1 MWLRWLRR
9 WALLVN
15 TMLLACAFIAM
26 SVASTAEA
34 AFGFKC
40 PGGCKP
46 GSVWRSI
53 TKGDLVCVHP
63 QEQAQIREDN
73 KLAAERRV
81 RDPRRAPADLGS
93 WPSNKIPC
101 KPPYEWRQ
109 AIPEDYVCVTDL
121 VKEVMVKIN
130 KRSARA
136 CSTAVCQQW
145 TNDGPELEI
154 TQSNGYKIYLGFSH
168 GSFVD
173 IEGNT
178 PIVFGGAH
186 YESGNGRVTGL
197 ARGSLKKN
205 RFDVTV
211 QWDNATRGRYQG
223 DITPDGEVINGVTED
238 ESNATAPRV
247 SWHLSQGGLGCM
259 RFG

>member
-1 MWLRWLRR
+1 MWRR
-9 WALLVN
+9 WSLLMN
-15 TMLLACAFIAM
+15 TTLLACGLIAM
-26 SVASTAEA
+26 SLASTVEA

-46 GSVWRSI
+46 GFVWRGLNK
-53 TKGDLVCVHP
+53 TDLVCIDTYV
-63 QEQAQIREDN
+63 QGRIREDN

-81 RDPRRAPADLGS
+81 RDLRRPAADLS
-93 WPSNKIPC
+93 NFPSTKIPC
-101 KPPYEWRQ
+101 KPGYEWRQ
-109 AIPEDYVCVTDL
+109 ATPEDYVCVDFL
-121 VKEVMVKIN
+121 EKELSQKSN
-130 KRSARA
+130 KTSASG
-136 CSTAVCQQW
+136 CSTAVCKQFTMQS
-145 TNDGPELEI
+145 PELEI

-173 IEGNT
+173 IDGNT
-178 PIVFGGAH
+178 PIVFGSAH
-186 YESGNGRVTGL
+186 YESGNGPVTGL

-223 DITPDGEVINGVTED
+223 DITPDGEVTNGLTSD
-238 ESNATAPRV
+238 ESNPTAPSV
-247 SWHLSQGGLGCM
+247 SWHLSQVGLGCM